1 MQHIWLKSCFISGNQ
16 YHSFL
21 QQVCLDTV
29 QTITILTKATSACGT
44 GSLARTNCGT
54 LTPAGSSV
62 ALWML
67 ELLTPDSLAL
77 RNQWY
82 LPVLLGG

>member
-1 MQHIWLKSCFISGNQ
+1 MAEELLHFWESIPFIPTTGI
-16 YHSFL
+16 
-21 QQVCLDTV
+21 CLDTV
-29 QTITILTKATSACGT
+29 QTRTILTKATSDCGT

-82 LPVLLGG
+82 LPVLLWW